1 MRFLKIIMIP
11 MPYLFAERLCKPGL
25 GAVLACIKFT
35 VTQSLGVDILG
46 HVDSQIYQG
55 DDLL

>member
-1 MRFLKIIMIP
+1 